1 MSCQLSFYKVLL
13 SIVNTVLSLLGIGLI
28 ALSVYELN
36 SSTPGT
42 FEHVAVVVQ
51 IFIGSFVI
59 LTSFTGCIGACRH
72 SLSLVWSYA
81 MCIGF
86 LLVFQ
91 IYIIVAAHST
101 DYVANARNDF
111 DNLWS
116 NYTLNEDRISGI
128 ETSYRCC
135 GRNGSRDYQPI
146 IGSIPKKCYLN
157 QERTS
162 QNLFKDGCLDIVV
175 ENASKNSHIG
185 LTVKWIIF
193 FLELC
198 ALGLASLLG
207 INLRNKRRRG
217 QFVN

>member
-72 SLSLVWSYA
+72 SLSLVW
-81 MCIGF
+81 
-86 LLVFQ
+86 
-91 IYIIVAAHST
+91 
-101 DYVANARNDF
+101 
-111 DNLWS
+111 
-116 NYTLNEDRISGI
+116 
-128 ETSYRCC
+128 SYRCC

>member
-51 IFIGSFVI
+51 IFIGSFII
-59 LTSFTGCIGACRH
+59 LTSFTGCIGTCRH
-72 SLSLVWSYA
+72 SLSLVWSYV
-81 MCIGF
+81 MCVGF
-86 LLVFQ
+86 LLAFQ
-91 IYIIVAAHST
+91 LYIIVAAHST
-101 DYVANARNDF
+101 DYVLNARNDF
-111 DNLWS
+111 NNLWS
-116 NYTLNEDRISGI
+116 NYTLNEDRISSI
-128 ETSYRCC
+128 ETSNHCC
-135 GRNGSRDYQPI
+135 GRNNSLDYEHI
-146 IGSIPKKCYLN
+146 VGAIPKKCYLN
-157 QERTS
+157 QERTLE
-162 QNLFKDGCLDIVV
+162 NLFKDGCLEVLE
-175 ENASKNSHIG
+175 ENASKNSQIG

-207 INLRNKRRRG
+207 INLRNKRRRK
-217 QFVN
+217 QFEN